1 MHWIFRHPKITAIIL
16 ALFVLGVGHR
26 AAFIE
31 QNNSPETLFGA
42 DAKAKATYQ
51 KMVHTFGGDEVV
63 LVQLRGARP
72 DRARDLYAVA
82 RLERR
87 LAAAPGVK
95 RVLSPAQIYT
105 VGLDGKA
112 APGPIRKP
120 TAAQVQAVNRELKV
134 IPLYRRIGVYQ
145 PDAPALGVLALVVM
159 KGPHARARLSKSLDG
174 IRADFKKQGYRPLIA
189 GLAPANAAVDRELK
203 RSLSLFMPLVAV
215 VALLIGWVLFR
226 SLRVLLAMF
235 LPVLGVVVV
244 GVAGLEIT
252 GNSLNLVTA
261 VMPPLVLAVSFAGA
275 IHLVS
280 HYASCCAQDGLQRR
294 AAVEAT
300 IREKLAP
307 TAFAYLTTAVGFGS
321 LAVSHMPSVRV
332 LGVAAAGS
340 LVVALLLVTVGTPTL
355 ILLFKPKICMP
366 VHRRVL
372 LQRIALFGLRRR
384 WWIIGGSAVLAG
396 VLVFGLTRL
405 ESNINGMDFLPKDM
419 PERADYQ
426 KLEKEGLGLGN
437 LDVWIHKKVPE
448 EQLVAEAGRL
458 AKMAAE
464 LQSAPKITGSAGVH
478 DLLLILGYRMSGEAK
493 LPPAA
498 SVSLLPGAV
507 RKLLGLYWVPD
518 KGLKLTLLS
527 VTGEKDTLKKQRAAI
542 LAAAKRHFPGAKVDI
557 SGQYVMLIST
567 PGTVTDTLVSS
578 LSVSVGIIALLFLIA
593 FRSPWLALG
602 GMICNLLPVLAMIG
616 TMGLLGV
623 PMDVA
628 TVMIGSVAFG
638 VAVDDTFH
646 YLYHRKK
653 SGSIMRAARIAG
665 QGIVATTLVI
675 AGGFAVL
682 GFSGFN
688 PVIRLGLLL
697 AYGTLVALVANS
709 VLLPA
714 IVGRRD
720 EVQEAD
726 DPRGLLEAIREE
738 EDAALCGVDP
748 KLLEP

>member
-1 MHWIFRHPKITAIIL
+1 MSWIFRHPIVTVLIL
-16 ALFVLGVGHR
+16 AVIVVGVGHR
-26 AAFIE
+26 AAFVV

-42 DAKAKATYQ
+42 DEGAKATYK
-51 KMVHTFGGDEVV
+51 KMVDTFGGDEVV

-72 DRARDLYAVA
+72 DRAKDLHAVA

-105 VGLDGKA
+105 VGPDGRST
-112 APGPIRKP
+112 GPLVEP
-120 TAAQVQAVNRELKV
+120 TAAQVRAVTRELKA
-134 IPLYRRIGVYQ
+134 IGLYRRIGVYQ
-145 PDAPALGVLALVVM
+145 PDAPALGALAVVVM
-159 KGPHARARLSKSLDG
+159 KGPKARSRLAASLDG
-174 IRADFKKQGYRPLIA
+174 IRSDFKNQGYRPLIA
-189 GLAPANAAVDRELK
+189 GLAPANAAVDRELQ
-203 RSLSLFMPLVAV
+203 RSLTLFMPLVAV
-215 VALLIGWVLFR
+215 VAVLIGWILFR
-226 SLRVLLAMF
+226 SVRVLLAMF
-235 LPVLGVVVV
+235 LPVLGVVIL

-294 AAVEAT
+294 AAVDAT

-321 LAVSHMPSVRV
+321 LAISHMPSVRV
-332 LGVAAAGS
+332 LGLAAAGS
-340 LVVALLLVTVGTPTL
+340 LVVALVLVTVGTPCL
-355 ILLFKPKICMP
+355 ILLLKPKMCMP
-366 VHRRVL
+366 AHRRVL
-372 LQRIALFGLRRR
+372 LQRVALFGLRRR
-384 WWIIGGSAVLAG
+384 WWVIGCGVVLAG
-396 VLVFGLTRL
+396 LMVFGLTRL
-405 ESNINGMDFLPKDM
+405 TTNINGMDFLPKDM

-426 KLEKEGLGLGN
+426 LLEKEGLGLGN
-437 LDVWIHKKVPE
+437 LDVWIHRKVPPG
-448 EQLVAEAGRL
+448 QVVADAERL
-458 AKMAAE
+458 AKMAAD
-464 LQSAPKITGSAGVH
+464 LKTAPKITGSAGVH
-478 DLLLILGYRMSGEAK
+478 DLLLILGYRMSGQAS
-493 LPPAA
+493 LPPAEA
-498 SVSLLPGAV
+498 VSLLPKPV
-507 RKLLGLYWVPD
+507 LDLLRLYWVPD

-542 LAAAKRHFPGAKVDI
+542 VAAAKRHFPGAKVDI

-567 PGTVTDTLVSS
+567 PGTVTETLVTS
-578 LSVSVGIIALLFLIA
+578 LSVTVGIIALLFLIA

-646 YLYHRKK
+646 YLYHRKE

-688 PVIRLGLLL
+688 PVVRLGLLL
-697 AYGTLVALVANS
+697 AYGTVVALVANS

-714 IVGRRD
+714 IVGRRS
-720 EVQEAD
+720 EVEEAH
-726 DPRGLLEAIREE
+726 DPRGLREALQEAQ
-738 EDAALCGVDP
+738 DAQVCGLDP
-748 KLLEP
+748 KVLEP